1 MARRTLFSVN
11 PSIETRV
18 SQDGLRRVVFRNVKR
33 YTCGHHYEVVR
44 IANLYARVT
53 SPKARWVA
61 IPSGAHRDPEVG
73 ERFLQTGACA

>member
-1 MARRTLFSVN
+1 MARKTLFSIN
-11 PSIETRV
+11 PCIEVRV
-18 SQDGLRRVVFRNVKR
+18 SEDGLRRVVFRNAKC
-33 YTCGHHYEVVR
+33 YTYGHSFELVR

-73 ERFLQTGACA
+73 ERFLQTGVIA